1 MKDKKSNTPFNYN
14 AALVEAVSGAYGGG
28 DMVTPQAMQGLAGGL
43 YSGIKTIADRSR
55 NYKDKLL
62 KQNVSTDTDTSQF
75 TEKEVNNLIAL
86 KDEYSRVT
94 DQLSKPFVGREKKQQ
109 LNAEL
114 NKINNSTANYIK
126 SVNHMM
132 DLQEGGIK
140 NDETRKG
147 VYTKQENMLWDQI
160 VTGNARDMAAD
171 NFDVNTGKT
180 YFANPHGTT
189 DNPLNVLNWK
199 PMKTMNGK
207 WIQQDT
213 KVFDSIRKYAKDD
226 DTPREAVL
234 DQVGSV
240 VGANYYSDPEAIF
253 DSAGIDKFVD
263 SLYGSEFDNVLAER
277 FPSDY
282 DEMQQTQAE
291 DPNLARSQYKQLM
304 RQVDLSDQW
313 INFRTNEAMNQFDLI
328 KNQAG
333 QAQNERLKGRA
344 SKPLDDVQVDKAE
357 AFIKNIEDNVSLFP
371 LPNSNNYIKKIG
383 DNKYM
388 LSNSK
393 GVVFDSSVSY
403 TKDQLPSV
411 AQLDKKY
418 SVDDVK
424 KPKISDEARELKVD
438 DFEEFIRTQ
447 YKG

>member
-28 DMVTPQAMQGLAGGL
+28 DMVTPQAIQGLAGGL

-55 NYKDKLL
+55 SYKDKLL
-62 KQNVSTDTDTSQF
+62 KQNVSTDTNTSQF

-94 DQLSKPFVGREKKQQ
+94 DQLSKPFVSREKKQQ

-114 NKINNSTANYIK
+114 NRINNSTANYIK

-132 DLQEGGIK
+132 DLQEGGIE
-140 NDETRKG
+140 NDEMRKG
-147 VYTKQENMLWDQI
+147 IYTKQENMLWDQI

-171 NFDVNTGKT
+171 NFDINTGKT
-180 YFANPHGTT
+180 YFANPHGTP
-189 DNPLNVLNWK
+189 DNPLNVLSWK

-226 DTPREAVL
+226 DTPREVVL

-240 VGANYYSDPEAIF
+240 ISANYYSDPEAIF

-282 DEMQQTQAE
+282 DEMQQTQAK

-313 INFRTNEAMNQFDLI
+313 IDFRTNEAMNQFDLI
-328 KNQAG
+328 KNQAS
-333 QAQNERLKGRA
+333 QAQNERLKGRT

-418 SVDDVK
+418 SVGEVK

-447 YKG
+447 YEG